1 MTLPDKKACRFTA
14 VKKSS
19 TLHDMCLDY
28 PGKKSPE
35 VILQT
40 PKKIYRSCITY
51 HGGINRI
58 YFDDNLPVLATLLSD
73 MAVKDNVRMVY
84 IDPPFASSASYRAR
98 NNNIAYDDFLSG
110 SAYIEALRER
120 LIFLHRLLAPDGSLY
135 LHLDVRMIFHMRVI
149 LDEIFGND
157 NFRGFITRKKCNPK
171 NFTRRSYGNISDY
184 ILFYSK
190 SRHYV
195 WNRPFEPWDDSQAKR
210 EFPYIDELGRRYKKV
225 PIHAPGERN
234 GKTGQPWR
242 GMYPPPGKHWQLTP
256 EKLEELD
263 SRGDIYWSSTGN
275 PRRKVY
281 LENSSGLLVQN
292 IWLNLPDV
300 INQNTKTTGYPTEKN
315 ADLLSRIIEASTNTG
330 DLVLDCYSGSGTTL
344 EVADR
349 LGRRWIGVDSSK
361 EAINTTI
368 NRLTV
373 EEKVCSQS
381 KVKQQELPLHPKER
395 SGFSLLKPGQ

>member
-1 MTLPDKKACRFTA
+1 MKNR
-14 VKKSS
+14 S
-19 TLHDMCLDY
+19 T
-28 PGKKSPE
+28 
-35 VILQT
+35 
-40 PKKIYRSCITY
+40 
-51 HGGINRI
+51 
-58 YFDDNLPVLATLLSD
+58 
-73 MAVKDNVRMVY
+73 MA
-84 IDPPFASSASYRAR
+84 
-98 NNNIAYDDFLSG
+98 
-110 SAYIEALRER
+110 
-120 LIFLHRLLAPDGSLY
+120 
-135 LHLDVRMIFHMRVI
+135 
-149 LDEIFGND
+149 
-157 NFRGFITRKKCNPK
+157 
-171 NFTRRSYGNISDY
+171 
-184 ILFYSK
+184 
-190 SRHYV
+190 
-195 WNRPFEPWDDSQAKR
+195 
-210 EFPYIDELGRRYKKV
+210 
-225 PIHAPGERN
+225 
-234 GKTGQPWR
+234 

-256 EKLEELD
+256 EKLRNWIAVRYLL
-263 SRGDIYWSSTGN
+263 SSTGN

-395 SGFSLLKPGQ
+395 SGFHY